1 MEFKMKNEVIKI
13 EGMHCDHC
21 VMVVKKNLSKL
32 DLNLKDV
39 KIGSAEVEYDENK
52 VNYSQIKNAVENA
65 GYTISEN

>member
-1 MEFKMKNEVIKI
+1 MKKEVIKI

-21 VMVVKKNLSKL
+21 VMTVKKNLSKL

-52 VNYSQIKNAVENA
+52 VNYSQIKNAIENA
-65 GYTISEN
+65 GYTVSEN